1 MAYLAV
7 IGSAAVFLMVLF
19 VLHRWSASA
28 TSYTFLLILPLVTI
42 VLGAVL
48 LDERVTPAFLVGGA
62 VVLVGVY
69 VGAFLPQR
77 VRT

>member
-1 MAYLAV
+1 
-7 IGSAAVFLMVLF
+7 MVLF

-28 TSYTFLLILPLVTI
+28 TSYTFLILPLVTI

-48 LDERVTPAFLVGGA
+48 LGERVTPAFLLGGA